1 MNDRIYMRI
10 ADLEELQYRVHCAI
24 EMVSA
29 IHTAITQG
37 DSTPGKNEYDA
48 LFGAYRTLDS
58 LNTEFQNDVQQL
70 WLAYRYERTVGRLRS
85 TVSVVSETMTDERE
99 REIAQKY
106 PVIKEASHDENAS

>member
-1 MNDRIYMRI
+1 MTDRIYMRI

-37 DSTPGKNEYDA
+37 ESTPGKNEYDA

-70 WLAYRYERTVGRLRS
+70 WLAYRYERTVGHFCP
-85 TVSVVSETMTDERE
+85 TVHVISETMTDERE
-99 REIAQKY
+99 RDIARKY
-106 PVIKEASHDENAS
+106 PVKREEEAQHE